1 MMMIRTS
8 SEDAAVMAIQILIL
22 YTPWLFVQ
30 GHFSVRVRD
39 SNAMHPLGVV
49 CARTEVAVSSVKTG
63 FVDSFEFWLV
73 AVWLGAKK
81 FGQVVE
87 GGF

>member
-1 MMMIRTS
+1 MMIRTS

-39 SNAMHPLGVV
+39 SNAMHPLGN
-49 CARTEVAVSSVKTG
+49 RMRP
-63 FVDSFEFWLV
+63 D
-73 AVWLGAKK
+73 
-81 FGQVVE
+81 
-87 GGF
+87 GGGGVFCEDGGCR